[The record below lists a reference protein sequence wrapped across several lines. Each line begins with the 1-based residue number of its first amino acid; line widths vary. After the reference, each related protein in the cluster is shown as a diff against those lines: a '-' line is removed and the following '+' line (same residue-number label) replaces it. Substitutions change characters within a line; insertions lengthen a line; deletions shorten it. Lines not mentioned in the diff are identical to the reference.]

1 MKQVFPHLQDT
12 DLETLRQTIGDSPN
26 TTSTPFADNVIAL
39 SDRISKMLFNSPL
52 ATEVPDISS
61 LAFFLRSS
69 SLKKLRD
76 EWFASFPTSCVPMP
90 RGRVLHIAPANVEVM
105 FVYSWVIS
113 MLCGNANIV
122 RIPSRPSEAIDLLCC
137 CMRDALTAF
146 PEIARGQCGVTYE
159 VQNSIT
165 QGLSKLSNVRVIWGG
180 DETVK
185 SIRALESPAGLRDV
199 VFPNRF
205 SWSAMNAS
213 FVQSLSKEHRREL
226 AHKFFNDA
234 YLFDQRACSSP
245 QFVIFVGDRAT
256 CETAHSQFFAELQ
269 DVVRTRGYTT
279 DPSQVMEKLSAAALI
294 AAMSDTAVFNRIS
307 PELMSITC
315 QYNSD
320 IRTSTCGGGFF
331 AVAYINS
338 LEELG
343 EMAASSDQTLTH
355 AGFDSGEIKAAL
367 NAIRGRGFDRVVP
380 IGQALQ
386 FEPIW
391 DGMNLLNEFS
401 RTVRCIV

>member
-12 DLETLRQTIGDSPN
+12 DLETFRKTIVESPS
-26 TTSTPFADNVIAL
+26 TTSAPFADELIAL
-39 SDRISKMLFNSPL
+39 SDRISKMLFDSPL
-52 ATEVPDISS
+52 ATEIPDVSS
-61 LAFFLRSS
+61 LAFFLRAS
-69 SLKKLRD
+69 SLKKLRQ
-76 EWFASFPTSCVPMP
+76 EWLASFPANCLPMP
-90 RGRVLHIAPANVEVM
+90 RGRVFHIAPANVEVM

-122 RIPSRPSEAIDLLCC
+122 RIPSRPSETIDLLCR
-137 CMRDALTAF
+137 CMRDALATA
-146 PEIARGQCGVTYE
+146 PEIARGQVGVTYE
-159 VQNSIT
+159 AQNAIT
-165 QGLSKLSNVRVIWGG
+165 QDISKLSNVRVIWGG

-205 SWSAMNAS
+205 SWSAIKAS
-213 FVQSLSKEHRREL
+213 FVQSLSKEHRSEL
-226 AHKFFNDA
+226 ATKFFNDA

-245 QFVIFVGDRAT
+245 QIVVFVGDPAL
-256 CETAHSQFFAELQ
+256 CESAHSQFFSELD
-269 DVVRTRGYTT
+269 DVVRARGYTT
-279 DPSQVMEKLSAAALI
+279 DPSQVMEKLGAAALI
-294 AAMSDTAVFNRIS
+294 ATKSKTSTLNRTS
-307 PELMSITC
+307 PELMSIAC
-315 QYNSD
+315 SYNSD
-320 IRTSTCGGGFF
+320 IRMHTCGGGFF
-331 AVAYINS
+331 AVVYVRS

-355 AGFDSGEIKAAL
+355 AGFDAGEIKAAL
-367 NAIRGRGFDRVVP
+367 KAIQGRGFDRIVP